1 MNPSSSGWP
10 AVAGHDSLWVLLN
23 QNGSTHGSGAFGIAA
38 GHAGVAAFQL
48 DQAGRRTARTDAHG
62 GPLGAG
68 FRRRGALSIVF
79 VRLGLGHE
87 SDSDEMALDHL
98 ADGGKERGYIAPAHP
113 LPAARIE
120 HRFQLFHHEADIA
133 AAPEH
138 GADHTG

>member
-1 MNPSSSGWP
+1 M
-10 AVAGHDSLWVLLN
+10 A
-23 QNGSTHGSGAFGIAA
+23 HGILVRDHQDYLFQAATDAWRHFYRSGAFGIAA

-98 ADGGKERGYIAPAHP
+98 ADGGKERGYIASAHP

-120 HRFQLFHHEADIA
+120 
-133 AAPEH
+133 
-138 GADHTG
+138 